1 MTRKHT
7 AFRCPGFFFF
17 RGFMQA
23 LQIGS
28 STPQNSALYQDQVV
42 NGLSAA
48 DRATL
53 DRARNP
59 QPTPVIS
66 ALSGYINKCWQ
77 AAKQAKQPIERQM
90 LKSLRQRSGV
100 YEADQ
105 LAAIRQMGGSEAYV
119 LLTATKCRAA
129 TAWINDVLRPVGERL
144 FSLEPTPEAD
154 LPPEL
159 DAAIRDEVKAVF
171 HEVLAQAR
179 QVGQVIDLTEL
190 RDEIRKYEDGRY
202 DEERKAIQ
210 EEAKKRAERMAQ
222 RIDDQL
228 AEGGWHDAFW
238 QVVDDLVTLKAGILK
253 GPVVRRRKSQKW
265 VPGSNGWEVN
275 TVDTLTPEFE
285 RVSPFDLYPAPDSRN
300 PDDGYLVERVPLTR
314 ADLVSMIGVP
324 GYSEENIRAALRDYG
339 PGGKHEQL
347 PIDAERAMLEFGSTD
362 SLWRSEKIEALE
374 FWGSVPGQMLLDWGM
389 GGEVDP
395 DLEYEISALQV
406 GHYTVKAIINPDRLG
421 RKPYS
426 VDSFERVP
434 GSFWGKGVPEL
445 MADIQAV
452 CNAVARAIINN
463 AGLASGPQVEVN
475 SDRCNDNEELWPWKI
490 WQASNKQMSE
500 QPAVRFNQPTCV
512 VGPLLSVYQFFETMA
527 EDQTG
532 IPRWAHGNA
541 NVGGAGGTA
550 SGLSMLM
557 TNASRNIKEVIA
569 HIDNIVAGGIGRS
582 YDYNMAYDPDDSIKG
597 DCRAVAR
604 GTSSLLAKEQKM
616 VRRTEFLAATA
627 NPMDAQLLGLRNR
640 AKLLIQQARDM
651 EMEIDEDSELEKTIQ
666 QLAQRLAAGPAQ
678 SSPQAAPQ
686 TLDAAGNPAGGT
698 DVNAFQN
705 QEGQDTRQV
714 A

>member
-1 MTRKHT
+1 
-7 AFRCPGFFFF
+7 
-17 RGFMQA
+17 
-23 LQIGS
+23 
-28 STPQNSALYQDQVV
+28 
-42 NGLSAA
+42 
-48 DRATL
+48 
-53 DRARNP
+53 
-59 QPTPVIS
+59 
-66 ALSGYINKCWQ
+66 
-77 AAKQAKQPIERQM
+77 
-90 LKSLRQRSGV
+90 
-100 YEADQ
+100 
-105 LAAIRQMGGSEAYV
+105 
-119 LLTATKCRAA
+119 
-129 TAWINDVLRPVGERL
+129 
-144 FSLEPTPEAD
+144 
-154 LPPEL
+154 
-159 DAAIRDEVKAVF
+159 
-171 HEVLAQAR
+171 
-179 QVGQVIDLTEL
+179 
-190 RDEIRKYEDGRY
+190 
-202 DEERKAIQ
+202 
-210 EEAKKRAERMAQ
+210 
-222 RIDDQL
+222 
-228 AEGGWHDAFW
+228 
-238 QVVDDLVTLKAGILK
+238 
-253 GPVVRRRKSQKW
+253 
-265 VPGSNGWEVN
+265 
-275 TVDTLTPEFE
+275 
-285 RVSPFDLYPAPDSRN
+285 
-300 PDDGYLVERVPLTR
+300 
-314 ADLVSMIGVP
+314 
-324 GYSEENIRAALRDYG
+324 
-339 PGGKHEQL
+339 
-347 PIDAERAMLEFGSTD
+347 
-362 SLWRSEKIEALE
+362 
-374 FWGSVPGQMLLDWGM
+374 
-389 GGEVDP
+389 
-395 DLEYEISALQV
+395 
-406 GHYTVKAIINPDRLG
+406 
-421 RKPYS
+421 
-426 VDSFERVP
+426 
-434 GSFWGKGVPEL
+434 
-445 MADIQAV
+445 
-452 CNAVARAIINN
+452 
-463 AGLASGPQVEVN
+463 VEVN

-557 TNASRNIKEVIA
+557 TNASRNIKEVVA
-569 HIDNIVAGGIGRS
+569 HIDNVVAAAIGRA